1 MQRIFITA
9 VFSLACLLCAC
20 AESNEKSAS
29 RNYVKAAQKVSAAK
43 EAFDT
48 ADYTTA
54 LELCNQARADVEKII
69 LDYPETP
76 VALKVVTDGST
87 RIGPC
92 TYTELNSVVIPK
104 LELFTDQKM
113 YPVECVWAIA
123 ISQEKRDAAI
133 RHLAEKILESKNYES
148 KKRDM
153 ILACAREI
161 SDATSKS
168 VLVKLLNDSNSQAPA
183 KNEDSAP
190 KKAQAVAPKLKIA
203 NEKMF
208 LTQARSDAALVSYDM
223 QAIENLRQKAEQ
235 AKDASDSL
243 KAEFSKILQSAQND
257 ILKISVA
264 DLREK
269 AMATLA
275 LAFSNL
281 GDESSAISIAQ
292 TLKTPEVFANVFNAI
307 AKQASS
313 GKNYTLA
320 IALSARLPE
329 GNTKNSFLVEL
340 SGGVANQGLGAEAV
354 GIASTIKDKSALNR
368 ALADVAAI
376 SLAKQDKK
384 TFELAVSKID
394 LDSQDVSWLGR
405 FNSGGVKQAGATKA
419 NPALDFALLA
429 SALIEN
435 GADKKLCET
444 VNNKALEACKA
455 IDKSEINMFSH
466 ASDVAAR
473 NMAAMGEV
481 NGALKLVILN
491 IDRSDPSVSF
501 KTICD
506 IAKQCAAKDKALAA
520 SAFRVA
526 ADLCPS
532 LPGTNK
538 YRYVIDLAWTLQDS
552 GLERAEAVKILK
564 PFLPEML

>member
-29 RNYVKAAQKVSAAK
+29 RSYVKAAQKVSAAQA
-43 EAFDT
+43 AFDS
-48 ADYTTA
+48 ADYTAA

-69 LDYPETP
+69 IDYPETP

-92 TYTELNSVVIPK
+92 TYAELNSVVIPK
-104 LELFTDQKM
+104 LKLFTDEKI
-113 YPVECVWAIA
+113 YPLDAVWAIA
-123 ISQEKRDAAI
+123 VSQEKRDDAI
-133 RHLAEKILESKNYES
+133 RHLAEKILASKSYDS

-168 VLVKLLNDSNSQAPA
+168 VLLKRLNPPDSKPSA
-183 KNEDSAP
+183 KGDGSEP
-190 KKAQAVAPKLKIA
+190 EKAKAIAPKLKIA

-235 AKDASDSL
+235 AKGASDAL
-243 KAEFSKILQSAQND
+243 KADFSKILQSARSD

-281 GDESSAISIAQ
+281 GDESNAISIAQ
-292 TLKTPEVFANVFNAI
+292 TLKTPEIFANVFNSI

-329 GNTKNSFLVEL
+329 GDTKNSFLVEL
-340 SGGVANQGLGAEAV
+340 SGGVASQGLGAEAA
-354 GIASTIKDKSALNR
+354 GIASTIKDVSARNR
-368 ALADVAAI
+368 ALAHVAAI
-376 SLAKQDKK
+376 SLANGDKK
-384 TFELAVSKID
+384 NFELAVSKID
-394 LDSQDVSWLGR
+394 LNSQDYSWLKPFKFEELKVGKE
-405 FNSGGVKQAGATKA
+405 SKS
-419 NPALDFALLA
+419 NPSRDIALLA

-444 VNNKALEACKA
+444 VNNKALELCKA
-455 IDKSEINMFSH
+455 IGKEDSNMFS
-466 ASDVAAR
+466 STLDIVAR
-473 NMAAMGEV
+473 NMASVGGV
-481 NGALKLVILN
+481 DSALKFIILN

-501 KTICD
+501 GTICD

-532 LPGTNK
+532 LPGSAK
-538 YRYVIDLAWTLQDS
+538 YRYVIDLAWTLQNS
-552 GLERAEAVKILK
+552 GLDRSESVKILK

>member
-43 EAFDT
+43 AAFDT

>member
-43 EAFDT
+43 AAFDT

-340 SGGVANQGLGAEAV
+340 SGGVANQGFGAEAV

>member
-43 EAFDT
+43 AAFDT

-243 KAEFSKILQSAQND
+243 KAEFSKILQSSQND